1 MITIQTKASGE
12 LEIDEKEIIEFPDGI
27 FAFEQFRQY
36 VLLPSKKNSS
46 FRWLQSTEQ
55 PNLAFLVLSI
65 PEIKSDYSP
74 SFAREDLN
82 TIGAA
87 PDSGLEF
94 FGIVTIPPN
103 EPEKMTINLQGP
115 LVIFRE
121 TGKGAQII
129 AGNEDYSVRALVL
142 ELIEQGGA

>member
-12 LEIDEKEIIEFPDGI
+12 LEIDPKEIIEFPDGI

-36 VLLPSKKNSS
+36 VLLPGKKNSS
-46 FRWLQSTEQ
+46 FRWLQSTEE
-55 PNLAFLVLSI
+55 PNLAFLVLPI

-74 SFAREDLN
+74 RFAREDLN
-82 TIGAA
+82 SIGAT
-87 PDSGLEF
+87 PDSSLEF

-121 TGKGAQII
+121 IGKGAQII

-142 ELIEQGGA
+142 ELIEQGGT